1 MTEKNISSKG
11 IKKLKIDSVGGNLYL
26 NGWNSDEIRIKN
38 LTDQDQLTEKKTLV
52 SATFIG
58 DAIIHL
64 PLSLDTQIGSVG
76 GSASIRG
83 INSALEIK
91 TVGGD
96 LSLIDV
102 GSVQTG
108 TVGGDLISKKLAGDL
123 QAENIGGDG
132 LGENIKGQISL
143 KNVGGDVHLEKIAG
157 GIEVSCGGDAR
168 LNFQPV
174 SWQAYQATAGGDIS
188 AAIPDDSS
196 AELSLN
202 SGEEDITVILG
213 DLEIK
218 HKEAK
223 LDKKIGEG
231 GPTIILTA
239 GGKVFLSGDDF
250 SLFSSLKMNAEE
262 LENLAV
268 DFSNET
274 ADQFK
279 HHLDNLEINLDDSIS
294 RLSDSLDS
302 FGISEENLQR
312 FSAQIEESSRRAA
325 HKAEIAAIKAQA
337 KVEKRIAQARKK
349 AAMIKTKT
357 KEFDLDQ
364 FLASQE
370 KKRSVS
376 PDERILILNMLQE
389 KKISPEEADDLL
401 QALEGKK

>member
-1 MTEKNISSKG
+1 
-11 IKKLKIDSVGGNLYL
+11 
-26 NGWNSDEIRIKN
+26 
-38 LTDQDQLTEKKTLV
+38 
-52 SATFIG
+52 
-58 DAIIHL
+58 
-64 PLSLDTQIGSVG
+64 
-76 GSASIRG
+76 
-83 INSALEIK
+83 
-91 TVGGD
+91 VGGD

-102 GSVQTG
+102 GSVQAG
-108 TVGGDLISKKLAGDL
+108 TVGGDLISKKMEGDL
-123 QAENIGGDG
+123 QTENIGGDG

-174 SWQAYQATAGGDIS
+174 TWQAYQATAGGDIS

-213 DLEIK
+213 DLEIT
-218 HKEAK
+218 HKEAE
-223 LDKKIGEG
+223 LDQKIGEG

-250 SLFSSLKMNAEE
+250 SLLSSLKMNAEE

-279 HHLDNLEINLDDSIS
+279 HHIENLENILDNSIS

-302 FGISEENLQR
+302 FDISDEKLQR
-312 FSAQIEESSRRAA
+312 FSSQIEESSRRAA

-337 KVEKRIAQARKK
+337 KVEKGIAHARKK
-349 AAMIKTKT
+349 AAKAKAKTKA
-357 KEFDLDQ
+357 FDLDQ
-364 FLASQE
+364 FLASQQ
-370 KKRSVS
+370 KKGSVS